1 MYFDDIIG
9 DDAWLCNEFTGER
22 LAIREFNQEHRSKK
36 ICKNYYVVRKYPNSW
51 WADLVH
57 IFHDFDHPRGGV
69 RASVCDEEPRSG
81 FSSIDSGARNPE
93 PGGKYGA

>member
-9 DDAWLCNEFTGER
+9 DDTWLCNEFTGER

-36 ICKNYYVVRKYPNSW
+36 SCKNYYVARKYPNSW

-57 IFHDFDHPRGGV
+57 IFHDFAHPRYNDFVADKEQIGHQ
-69 RASVCDEEPRSG
+69 
-81 FSSIDSGARNPE
+81 SSIRLR
-93 PGGKYGA
+93 K